1 MLKSVEFL
9 KHGVPEALLN
19 RVLCQPLWKHGSRY
33 ARRRMILPGS
43 GRRGRNSDPGTRP
56 LKAAQAPCRTG
67 QTTLGKSTRW
77 DRRGRGPGIWGQI
90 CRDRVGKMPLAAGA
104 GSNLPRLLER
114 GEEPKE
120 GVTCHIVPP
129 DVVRVFSGWFL
140 GFFFGLTGGR
150 WRRSARE
157 WDRILARV
165 GTTGIPAAEER
176 KTGIWSARQKRPGGL
191 RVLSPRPPLRD
202 FTKEMAC
209 FLALY
214 DG

>member
-1 MLKSVEFL
+1 MPGRKSLGCPVGEL
-9 KHGVPEALLN
+9 AAVGAIWETTK
-19 RVLCQPLWKHGSRY
+19 
-33 ARRRMILPGS
+33 
-43 GRRGRNSDPGTRP
+43 RRGLNITKFLQPRKLTRGKVAFADKNGKP
-56 LKAAQAPCRTG
+56 THSVLGKADDIEEET
-67 QTTLGKSTRW
+67 GKSTRW
-77 DRRGRGPGIWGQI
+77 DRRGRGQGIWGQI

-104 GSNLPRLLER
+104 GSNLARLLER

-129 DVVRVFSGWFL
+129 DAVRVFSGWFL